1 MMNLS
6 SHLGNSDIPVVTS
19 DGLSPDPSA
28 ITTPPPFLPG
38 EWVRPRC
45 PAHPWRQY
53 CIVVDTCSLISQIW
67 LISVSIH
74 TPTALH
80 TKVLAEDYERVN
92 PFHSSSSGL
101 IQGANCGHIA

>member
-53 CIVVDTCSLISQIW
+53 PIVVETCALIIGQVW
-67 LISVSIH
+67 LLRVSIQA
-74 TPTALH
+74 PAPIPGPL
-80 TKVLAEDYERVN
+80 KVLAEDYERVGRPLCSQFN
-92 PFHSSSSGL
+92 RP
-101 IQGANCGHIA
+101 GAED